1 LVTLAAASGSSTS
14 LAPPIIAAAAALFG
28 VVIGQLISI
37 LQRRHDERERRLERA
52 AGAVAKILA
61 LSRDAI
67 EQIQR
72 FFGAGLEW
80 WAQPEWRRLHSEQWP
95 IVRDL
100 LLQQIAYEQADT
112 KPSFLALA
120 MRVQDLLMDENAEKE
135 AALRSWNALQ
145 EDTSGLQRRFS

>member
-1 LVTLAAASGSSTS
+1 MVILAVASGGSTS
-14 LAPPIIAAAAALFG
+14 LAPPIIAAAAALLG

-52 AGAVAKILA
+52 ASAVAKILA
-61 LSRDAI
+61 LSIDAI

-72 FFGAGLEW
+72 CSGAGLEW
-80 WAQPEWRRLHSEQWP
+80 WTQPEWRRLHSEQWP

-100 LLQQIAYEQADT
+100 LLQQVAYEQPDT
-112 KPSFLALA
+112 KPSFLGLA
-120 MRVQDLLMDENAEKE
+120 MKVQDLLMDENAEKE

-145 EDTSGLQRRFS
+145 GDTSGLQRRFS